1 MNYSF
6 FFRTDASILCLL
18 LFCGCI
24 CMVILGRFVRNKF
37 FHKDE
42 QESKGGVTS
51 LLGALF
57 GLWGF
62 VLAFT
67 FGSSATRFDNVRS
80 LMVEESNAIRTSI
93 LRIETFP
100 DSLHKDFRSD
110 MKAYLEARIDY
121 YNYATDYAR
130 LNQARQDAQDFGKRL
145 WMGTI
150 EASHLPNMNITAS
163 NMLNSLAG
171 MFDIASRRDA
181 VLLSGVPEMIVYMLF
196 FLALTIS
203 FIGGFTTPVI
213 KTKEWIV
220 IGGFILL
227 ATIIIYITLDLGR
240 PLRGFIKPD
249 VGQERMVH
257 LREMF

>member
-6 FFRTDASILCLL
+6 FFRTDASILCIL
-18 LFCGCI
+18 LFAGCI
-24 CMVILGRFVRNKF
+24 CMVILGRYIRNKF
-37 FHKDE
+37 FHNDQ

-62 VLAFT
+62 LLAFT

-100 DSLHKDFRSD
+100 DSLHKGFRSD
-110 MKAYLEARIDY
+110 MKAYLETRIDY
-121 YNYATDYAR
+121 FNYASDYAR
-130 LNQARQDAQDFGKRL
+130 LNQAREDAQGYGKKL
-145 WMGTI
+145 WTRTI
-150 EASHLPNMNITAS
+150 AASHLPGMGITAS
-163 NMLNSLAG
+163 NMLTSLSG
-171 MFDIASRRDA
+171 MFDIAARRDA

-196 FLALTIS
+196 FLALAIS

-240 PLRGFIKPD
+240 PLRGLIKPD
-249 VGQERMVH
+249 VGQERIVQ